1 MPRHA
6 GLMLSLPALLGLV
19 SPGRAAPPVDFGR
32 EVRPILAEHCTHC
45 HGVDPK
51 ARKGKLRLDTAD
63 GAAKGGSSGQ
73 PAVVPGDPDASELVR
88 RIASHDADLVMPPG
102 DEKKPLTAAQ
112 KDILRRWVAEGAK
125 YDAHWAFV
133 PPVKAAIPAGA
144 AHPVDAFVRDRLKRE
159 KLVPAPPAPNHALCR
174 RLYLD
179 LIGLPP
185 SPAELEAFEKDGFEK
200 TVDRLLASDRFG
212 EKWARHWLDLAR
224 YSDTNGYEKDLPR
237 EMWAWRDWV
246 VAAINR
252 DQPYDRF
259 VIEQV
264 AGDLLPGA
272 TQDQIVATGFLRN
285 SMVNEEGAIVPE
297 QFRMVE
303 QFDRIDCL
311 GKAVLGLS
319 AQCAQCHTHKFDPI
333 SQREYFGLFAF
344 LNNTY
349 EAQSWVYTPE
359 QLKQVEAVRGRV
371 RAVEDRVRA
380 ARPKWEAEL
389 AAWADALAVTQPAWV
404 PIVATEMGSVSG
416 LNHPTQEADRSFLM
430 KGHTSDEVFF
440 IASPVLNGVT
450 GLRLE
455 SLPHRDLPHG
465 GPGRSRLG
473 TWTVK
478 GIEVWI
484 KPPGAK
490 DWQKQKLTGATAD
503 FAGPDPK
510 HAAAHL
516 TDDKDDTVWAADRG
530 PGRRNQASAAV
541 VRFDKPLTYPAGT
554 QLKVAL
560 RMGDMLG
567 CARLSLTAAADPKA
581 PPVDHAAVLAARVPA
596 KDRTP
601 AQRDALFEAWRKSVP
616 ELADLNREIDEQSK
630 AWPAATTSVLHLA
643 ERDPADPRRTHR
655 LDRGEWDQPR
665 EEVPP
670 GTPAA
675 LHPFPADAPK
685 DRLGFARWLVD
696 RRSPLAA
703 RVAVNQT
710 WQAMFGEGLVETAED
725 FGTRAPVPEYRE
737 LLDWLAVDFMDHG
750 WSRKHLIRTVVTSD
764 TYRHSSAASQ
774 ELLER
779 DPRNRLLA
787 RGPRFR
793 ADAEV
798 VRDIALTA
806 SGLMTHK
813 PGGPSVYPPVPK
825 SVLDYNYTRPDYWVP
840 PTGPDRYRR
849 SLYVFRKRSMPDPVL
864 AAFDAP
870 AGDAACARRPR
881 SNTPLAALAGLNEPV
896 FVEAAR
902 ALALRVLREG
912 GPDDAKRVGY
922 AFVLC
927 TARRPT
933 EAERDEVL
941 ALLREHR
948 KRLAEGWLNAREVA
962 TGDPAG
968 PPALPPGT
976 TPQDAAA
983 WTLAARV
990 LLNLDETITKN

>member
-1 MPRHA
+1 MTRLI
-6 GLMLSLPALLGLV
+6 GSLSLVLAVG

-32 EVRPILAEHCTHC
+32 EVRPILAEHCTLC

-51 ARKGKLRLDTAD
+51 HRKGKLRLDTAD
-63 GAAKGGSSGQ
+63 GSAKGGSSGD
-73 PAVVPGDPDASELVR
+73 PAVVPGDPDKSELYR
-88 RIASHDADLVMPPG
+88 RITSHDADVVMPPP
-102 DEKKPLTAAQ
+102 DEKKPLTDAQ
-112 KDILRRWVAEGAK
+112 KQVIRRWIAEGAK
-125 YDAHWAFV
+125 YEAHWAFV
-133 PPVKAAIPAGA
+133 PPVKAPPPAGA
-144 AHPVDAFVRDRLKRE
+144 EHPIDAFVRDRLRRE
-159 KLVPAPPAPNHALCR
+159 KLTPAGPAPNSTLCR

-185 SPAELEAFEKDGFEK
+185 SPDELAAYERDGFEK
-200 TVDRLLASDRFG
+200 TVDRLLASGRFG

-246 VAAINR
+246 IAALNR
-252 DQPYDRF
+252 DMPYDRF

-264 AGDLLPGA
+264 AGDLIAGA
-272 TQDQIVATGFLRN
+272 TQDQVIATGFLRN
-285 SMVNEEGAIVPE
+285 SMINEEGAIVPE

-303 QFDRIDCL
+303 QFDRLDCL

-319 AQCAQCHTHKFDPI
+319 AQCAQCHTHKFDPLTH
-333 SQREYFGLFAF
+333 REYFGLFAF

-349 EAQSWVYTPE
+349 EAQSAVYTPE
-359 QLKQVEAVRGRV
+359 QLKQIESTRGRI
-371 RAVEDRVRA
+371 RAVEDRARA
-380 ARPKWEAEL
+380 ARPGWEAEL
-389 AAWADALAVTQPAWV
+389 AACADALAAKQPAWT
-404 PIVATEMGSVSG
+404 PIEATELGSVSG
-416 LNHPTQEADRSFLM
+416 LNHPTQEADKSLLM
-430 KGHTSDEVFF
+430 KGHTSDEVFA
-440 IASPVLNGVT
+440 IASPALDGVT

-455 SLPHRDLPHG
+455 ALPNRDLPHG

-473 TWTVK
+473 TWAVK
-478 GIEVWI
+478 GIDVWV

-490 DWQKQKLTGATAD
+490 DWEKVKLAGATAD

-510 HAAAHL
+510 HSAANIV
-516 TDDKDDTVWAADRG
+516 DGKDDTAWVADRG
-530 PGRRNQASAAV
+530 PGRRNQPSAAV
-541 VRFDKPLTYPAGT
+541 VRFEKPLTHPAGT
-554 QLKVAL
+554 QLKVSL

-567 CARLSLTAAADPKA
+567 CARLSLTTAADPAA
-581 PPVDHAAVLAARVPA
+581 PPVDHAAVLASLVPA

-601 AQRDALFEAWRKSVP
+601 AQREALFAAWRRSVP
-616 ELADLNREIDEQSK
+616 ELDALNREIDEQYKSLPT
-630 AWPAATTSVLHLA
+630 AGTTVLHLA
-643 ERDPADPRRTHR
+643 ERGTADPRQTHL
-655 LDRGEWDQPR
+655 LDRGEWDRPR

-675 LHPFPADAPK
+675 LHPFPADQPR

-710 WQAMFGEGLVETAED
+710 WQAVFGVGLVETPED
-725 FGTRAPVPEYRE
+725 FGTRAPVPEHRE

-750 WSRKHLIRTVVTSD
+750 WSRKHLIRTIVTSE
-764 TYRHSSAASQ
+764 TYRQSSAATK
-774 ELLER
+774 ELSDR

-798 VRDIALTA
+798 VRDIALAA

-813 PGGPSVYPPVPK
+813 LGGPSVYPPVPK
-825 SVLDYNYTRPDYWVP
+825 NVLDYNYTRPDYWVP

-864 AAFDAP
+864 SAFDAP
-870 AGDAACARRPR
+870 AGDCSVARRVR
-881 SNTPLAALAGLNEPV
+881 SNTPLAALTGLNEPV

-912 GPDDAKRVGY
+912 GPDDAARADH

-927 TARRPT
+927 TSRRPT
-933 EAERDEVL
+933 GAEREEVL
-941 ALLREHR
+941 NLLQHHR
-948 KRLAEGWLNAREVA
+948 RRLAEGWLSAREVA

-968 PPALPPGT
+968 SPALPPNT

-983 WTLAARV
+983 WTLVARV
-990 LLNLDETITKN
+990 LLNLDETVTKN